1 MKKFTK
7 VLEDIDNNRYYEVFS
22 DVKLFIKAA
31 NEGEAAYKSDS
42 ILGSIEG
49 QIDFSIAL
57 IEEIPK
63 EEYQKYFE
71 SIEESEEDNPIYLY
85 MGKYSFDSTELTD
98 EEKVLKTWEAL
109 FGDKT
114 SNPSEKMEFYHRM
127 RQAGIEGDLIM
138 KILKNKL
145 LGN

>member
-7 VLEDIDNNRYYEVFS
+7 VLEDIDNSRYYEVS
-22 DVKLFIKAA
+22 GDIKLFIKAS
-31 NEGEAAYKSDS
+31 NEGEAGYMSDS
-42 ILGSIEG
+42 ILGSVEN
-49 QIDFSIAL
+49 QVDFSIAL

-63 EEYQKYFE
+63 EEYQKYFD
-71 SIEESEEDNPIYLY
+71 SYGYSSEIDNDN
-85 MGKYSFDSTELTD
+85 YSD
-98 EEKVLKTWEAL
+98 EEKVLKTWDAE

-114 SNPSEKMEFYHRM
+114 PSPSEKMEFYHRM
-127 RQAGIEGDLIM
+127 RKAGIEGDLIM